1 MSEETEDSTTREKGA
16 KQTKSRLEDAKER
29 VLKVSRT
36 VREEAEHASE
46 FAKERYG
53 SATDTLREGYDRARK
68 DMDRLRED
76 VTTYVRDNP
85 GRAILIAGA
94 VGFFVG
100 FLIRSDRRR

>member
-1 MSEETEDSTTREKGA
+1 MSEETTDSTTREKVD

-100 FLIRSDRRR
+100 FLIRSERRR

>member
-1 MSEETEDSTTREKGA
+1 M
-16 KQTKSRLEDAKER
+16 TKPVRSRLEDAKER
-29 VLKVSRT
+29 VLKASRT

-46 FAKERYG
+46 FAKDRYG
-53 SATDTLREGYDRARK
+53 TATDSLRDGYDRARK

-85 GRAILIAGA
+85 GRSILIAGA

-100 FLIRSDRRR
+100 FLIRTDRRR

>member
-1 MSEETEDSTTREKGA
+1 MSEETAESTTRDKVV
-16 KQTKSRLEDAKER
+16 KQAKSRLEDAKER
-29 VLKVSRT
+29 VSKASRT

-68 DMDRLRED
+68 DMDKLSED

-85 GRAILIAGA
+85 GRSILIAGA

-100 FLIRSDRRR
+100 FLIRSERRR